1 MLSREFLRDLLRHME
16 WADAKVW
23 SAVPDGTPADKRL
36 TELLLHV
43 HTVQQ
48 ACLAVWTKSD
58 VRLVFRGAE
67 EFATLAALRDWAR
80 PYYAQAQAHIDGLG
94 DADLN
99 ARLEMP
105 WAAHFAQSLGR
116 PAGSTT
122 VAETCFQ
129 VCSHST
135 YHRGQV
141 NARLREIGAEPPLVD
156 YIAWLWFDRPMADW
170 PPHPQINPQIAQITQ
185 TPSQT

>member
-1 MLSREFLRDLLRHME
+1 MLSRELLQDLLRHME

-23 SAVPDGTPADKRL
+23 STVPDSTPADKRL
-36 TELLLHV
+36 LDLLLHI

-48 ACLAVWTKSD
+48 AFLAVWTNTD
-58 VRLVFRGAE
+58 VSVVFRNPE
-67 EFATLAALRDWAR
+67 EFASLALLREWAR
-80 PYYAQAQAHIDGLG
+80 PYYARAQDYISGLSAPELG
-94 DADLN
+94 VPVQ
-99 ARLEMP
+99 MP
-105 WAAHFAQSLGR
+105 WAAQLAERLGR
-116 PAGSTT
+116 PPGVTT

-156 YIAWLWFDRPMADW
+156 YIAWLWFDRPAPDW
-170 PPHPQINPQIAQITQ
+170 HPQSPQM
-185 TPSQT
+185 TPSRT

>member
-1 MLSREFLRDLLRHME
+1 MLRLMFSREVLQELLRHME

-48 ACLAVWTKSD
+48 AFLAVWTNGD
-58 VRLVFRGAE
+58 IRAVFRKPE
-67 EFATLAALRDWAR
+67 DFTTLSMLRDWAR
-80 PYYAQAQAHIDGLG
+80 PYFPTAQAHIAGLSE
-94 DADLN
+94 ADLN
-99 ARLEMP
+99 ALLQMP
-105 WAAHFAQSLGR
+105 WAAQLAESLGR
-116 PAGSTT
+116 PPGPTT

-141 NARLREIGAEPPLVD
+141 NARLRELGVEPPLVD
-156 YIAWLWFDRPMADW
+156 YIAWLWFDRPAAAW
-170 PPHPQINPQIAQITQ
+170 HPQSAPGA
-185 TPSQT
+185 PSQT

>member
-1 MLSREFLRDLLRHME
+1 MLSREFLKDLLRHME

-48 ACLAVWTKSD
+48 AFLAVWTKSD

-80 PYYAQAQAHIDGLG
+80 PYYAQAQAHIDAEGR
-94 DADLN
+94 DVTDVPAE
-99 ARLEMP
+99 APEQP
-105 WAAHFAQSLGR
+105 TAPVPVPAVSAA
-116 PAGSTT
+116 
-122 VAETCFQ
+122 
-129 VCSHST
+129 
-135 YHRGQV
+135 
-141 NARLREIGAEPPLVD
+141 
-156 YIAWLWFDRPMADW
+156 
-170 PPHPQINPQIAQITQ
+170 
-185 TPSQT
+185 PS